1 MAVVAVSLAVPAQAD
16 TGSGASVAAQPVE
29 LARMRY
35 REGVEAYR
43 ATRYRE
49 SIDYFLEADR
59 LSPSAALSFNIAR
72 AYEKIDDPAAAL
84 RWYRDYLRRDPT
96 AKDRAA
102 VESLIHS
109 FEERLSKKGV
119 QQVTVLSEPP
129 GATVVVDGQPV
140 GVTPWTSEIA
150 PGTHQLEL
158 RLEGYAP
165 ATPPLELLPDHA
177 QDVTSTLVAAV
188 ASPTKTSA
196 AVAPNAVNHEGT
208 TASQP
213 RSPPSDGSSTGL
225 PLTTLGW
232 VGIGAGGAALTSA
245 LIFELLR
252 RSAETDAKGA
262 HTQVDYAK
270 DLDRMESRQTAA
282 RALAGTGAALA
293 IAGGVLLWMGR
304 RKGDTQTT
312 ALGAGCV
319 PTACWSTV
327 RGRF

>member
-1 MAVVAVSLAVPAQAD
+1 MAMVALGPRANAD
-16 TGSGASVAAQPVE
+16 EGAAASVAPQPVE

-43 ATRYRE
+43 AAKYRE

-59 LSPSAALSFNIAR
+59 LSPSSALSFNIAR

-84 RWYRDYLRRDPT
+84 RWYRDYLRRDPA
-96 AKDRAA
+96 AKDRSA
-102 VESLIHS
+102 VDLLIHS

-119 QQVTVLSEPP
+119 QQVTVLSGPP
-129 GATVVVDGQPV
+129 GATVLVDGRPV

-165 ATPPLELLPDHA
+165 ATQPLELSPDHA
-177 QDVTSTLVAAV
+177 QDVTSTLVPAV
-188 ASPTKTSA
+188 ASPAPTSA
-196 AVAPNAVNHEGT
+196 AVAPAGADRAG
-208 TASQP
+208 ASAP
-213 RSPPSDGSSTGL
+213 RQGSAPSDGPSKGS

-232 VGIGAGGAALTSA
+232 IGIGAGGAALTSA

-252 RSAETDAKGA
+252 RSAETDAKSEP
-262 HTQVDYAK
+262 TQVEYAK

-282 RALAGTGAALA
+282 RALAGLGGALA
-293 IAGGVLLWMGR
+293 IGGGMFLWAGSH
-304 RKGDTQTT
+304 KGSRQAT

-319 PTACWSTV
+319 PSGCWSTI